1 MRRHFDPQ
9 DLPDFNKNLPYH
21 LTKIRNEDTLEIS
34 LIRWNNV
41 VVSAA
46 LAVSQ
51 RTPLNA
57 ADFQDE
63 RCGEIFM
70 ACGGQASIEPRKDI
84 DHKAKKMPDWAGI
97 KKEDVQPLDVSGTTR
112 TMHKNLLPG
121 DTKLGTKWKS
131 EKIVQ
136 NKNSAEVK
144 PPIQQILSSC
154 VKAQVRYGYLITQ
167 DELVVFR
174 VSEIPSQPSQA
185 TQRKKRSA
193 QPEDPSFG
201 GSKYTWNLKYKP
213 IPWEKNRGEYT
224 HNLTINFTLW
234 WLHMLAARQRS
245 LQSWYADLRTEY
257 QPSTPVMDSA
267 SSSFNISAKRSR
279 QDDEDSFGM
288 MLGRRTKKG

>member
-1 MRRHFDPQ
+1 MAPGTQTLLEYLISPNPQVNSEHSWTGSNTKSTGNMWGGIELEIWEDFSFETLFEIYGDLLRRHFDPQ

-84 DHKAKKMPDWAGI
+84 DHKAKKKPDWAGI

-144 PPIQQILSSC
+144 APIQQILSYC
-154 VKAQVRYGYLITQ
+154 VKAHVRYGYLITQ

-174 VSEIPSQPSQA
+174 VSEIPSQPSQT

-193 QPEDPSFG
+193 
-201 GSKYTWNLKYKP
+201 
-213 IPWEKNRGEYT
+213 
-224 HNLTINFTLW
+224 
-234 WLHMLAARQRS
+234 
-245 LQSWYADLRTEY
+245 
-257 QPSTPVMDSA
+257 
-267 SSSFNISAKRSR
+267 
-279 QDDEDSFGM
+279 
-288 MLGRRTKKG
+288 KKGADGQVLQYKARWVVKGYEQR